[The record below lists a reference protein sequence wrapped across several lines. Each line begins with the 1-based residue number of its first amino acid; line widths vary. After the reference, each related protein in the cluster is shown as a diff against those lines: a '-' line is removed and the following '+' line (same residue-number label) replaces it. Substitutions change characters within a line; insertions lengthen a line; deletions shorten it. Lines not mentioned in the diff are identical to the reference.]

1 MGINLS
7 RLWEAQAQASAIGQG
22 NIVALLLG
30 SAVIILSFWI
40 LSLLVLAML
49 KRWVIK
55 LAKRIRPDA
64 DSETWIMLLRPIRWF
79 ILSAG
84 AYAALI
90 YLPLPPFVDQFIN
103 RLYRSLIVI
112 FFAWGLHALLD
123 SRAMFSAEVRERYHL
138 DNSLVVF
145 FSKIARFVIIALAV
159 LVVAREW
166 GYDLNGFLAGLGLG
180 GLAIALAAKDAL
192 ANIVGGVVIIMERP
206 FSIGDLITT
215 PHAEGVVEEIS
226 FRSTRLKSPT
236 QALITVPNSMIA
248 NASITNHSRLGRK
261 RLAFHLKLSR
271 DTSRDQLQACIEAIR
286 AILMNHPQVRHDNVQ
301 VYFEQIAEGS
311 LDISISCF
319 TATGEGADHQ
329 AVRADINLKLL
340 QLLETMAIQLAS

>member
-7 RLWEAQAQASAIGQG
+7 QMWETQAQAATISQG
-22 NIVALLLG
+22 NILALLLG
-30 SAVIILSFWI
+30 GVVIVLSFWLISI
-40 LSLLVLAML
+40 LVVALV
-49 KRWVIK
+49 KNWVIK
-55 LAKRIRPDA
+55 LAKRIRPDL
-64 DSETWIMLLRPIRWF
+64 DSETLIMLLRPIRWF

-84 AYAALI
+84 VYTALL
-90 YLPLPPFVDQFIN
+90 YLPLPPSVDQFIN
-103 RLYRSLIVI
+103 RLYRSLIVL
-112 FFAWGLHALLD
+112 FFAWGIHALLD
-123 SRAMFSAEVRERYHL
+123 SRAMFSAEARERYHL

-145 FSKIARFVIIALAV
+145 FSKIARFVVIALAV

-192 ANIVGGVVIIMERP
+192 ANIVGGIVIIMERP

-271 DTSRDQLQACIEAIR
+271 DTSRDQLQSATEAIR
-286 AILMNHPQVRHDNVQ
+286 AILMEHPQVLHDNVQ
-301 VYFEQIAEGS
+301 VYFEQIGEGS

-340 QLLETMAIQLAS
+340 ELLETMDIQLAS